1 MRIVGFLALFVA
13 TSCQAATY
21 YVRNDGN
28 DRANGTSD
36 AAAWATLDKVNR
48 HSFKTGD
55 VVLFREGG
63 RWEGKL
69 AVDWSG
75 TASAYATV
83 GAYYVENG
91 TAKKGQRGQRPII
104 EGGGRYPT
112 GGIHDALI
120 VINTRDY
127 VRIENLE
134 VRDSEGRGIGFVRS
148 AHGDVVNTVV
158 DGTYGSGIHFLESDR
173 GSVSRSLVTRASL
186 AFGRDGRRPWGCAIT
201 FVKSDSGRVVE
212 TTVTESYGEGIAPTH
227 GSRGTLIENN
237 RVFAV
242 RAVGIYA
249 DSAPNTT
256 IRRNIVV
263 GTTNREFWRGDD
275 SVGAGIAINDEQ
287 YHYKAGGGSLPDDIQ
302 STDVKIEGNVV
313 VYTSSGIALWS
324 QAPQASHDN
333 LIISGNT
340 LIDNNRQIRGLGTK
354 APGGLLADNVLL
366 SVSNGTADVDSAKLS
381 GLTAR
386 NNYFSRGD
394 PGGELRHAGNR
405 HDGIALRKTG
415 WRNID
420 SIDDVDWE
428 ELERIARSSTVRTG
442 NERPAHQN

>member
-1 MRIVGFLALFVA
+1 MRLAGFLALFVA
-13 TSCQAATY
+13 TSCPAATY

-28 DRANGTSD
+28 DRASGQSD
-36 AAAWATLDKVNR
+36 AAAWATLEKVNR
-48 HSFKTGD
+48 QSFKPGD
-55 VVLFREGG
+55 VVLFREGD

-75 TASAYATV
+75 TDAQSATV

-91 TAKKGQRGQRPII
+91 MAVRGLRDRRPII
-104 EGGGRYPT
+104 EGAGRYPP
-112 GGIHDALI
+112 GGIYDAL
-120 VINTRDY
+120 VVVNSHDY

-134 VRDSEGRGIGFVRS
+134 VRNSEGRGIGFKRS
-148 AHGDVVNTVV
+148 AHGEVVNAVV
-158 DGTYGSGIHFLESDR
+158 DGTYGSGIHFLDSDR
-173 GSVSRSLVTRASL
+173 GSVSRSLVTRAGL
-186 AFGRDGRRPWGCAIT
+186 VFGRDGRRPWGAAIT
-201 FVKSDSGRVVE
+201 FVDSDSGRVVE
-212 TTVTESYGEGIAPTH
+212 TTVAESYGEGINVNH

-249 DSAPNTT
+249 DAAPNTT

-263 GTTNREFWRGDD
+263 GTANREFWRGDD
-275 SVGAGIAINDEQ
+275 SVGAGIAINDEK
-287 YHYKAGGGSLPDDIQ
+287 YHYKAGGGSLSDEIQ
-302 STDVKIEGNVV
+302 SKDVKIENNVV

-324 QAPQASHDN
+324 AAPQASHDN
-333 LIISGNT
+333 LLVTNNT
-340 LIDNNRQIRGLGTK
+340 LIDNDRQIRGLDAK

-366 SVSNGTADVDSAKLS
+366 SVSKGTADVDSAKLS

-394 PGGELRHAGNR
+394 PGGELSHAGNR
-405 HDGIALRKTG
+405 HDGIALRKTN
-415 WRNID
+415 WRGIH

-428 ELERIARSSTVRTG
+428 ELARIARSSNAGRG
-442 NERPAHQN
+442 NAADQN